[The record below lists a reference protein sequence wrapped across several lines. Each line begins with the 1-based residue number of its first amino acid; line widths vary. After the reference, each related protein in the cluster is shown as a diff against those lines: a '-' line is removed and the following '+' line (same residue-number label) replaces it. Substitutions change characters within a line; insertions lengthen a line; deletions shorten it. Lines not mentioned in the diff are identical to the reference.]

1 MVPGAMKKFAIHGKI
16 KLMHINKR
24 TLTGVWKKR
33 IPILM
38 GYFEGFEASVEEVM
52 QMWYREQE
60 N

>member
-1 MVPGAMKKFAIHGKI
+1 
-16 KLMHINKR
+16 MHINKR
-24 TLTGVWKKR
+24 TLTGVWKKW

-52 QMWYREQE
+52 QMRYREQE